1 MDVVVPLANMSKRQE
16 DWEIRYA
23 LRSLSQQAWVDD
35 VYIVGHCP
43 DFLPGVKHIPC
54 DDPFKMA
61 KDANMIRKV
70 LTAIEHGV
78 SQQFLI
84 TSDDQYIL
92 KVIEPDLLGPYL
104 EDAEKTDHLLDKTG
118 GSSRWS
124 RRVQRTVEYAKKHGK
139 PGWVFEAHMPY
150 VADRDLYRQV
160 MDEIPWDKGI
170 GFTTH
175 VYLNW
180 TVTDKP
186 PYKPPGLV
194 RRVTGSIRKPGDLAT
209 ATFLNHNNP
218 GLCPLVKQHVESV
231 LPEPSRW
238 EA

>member
-16 DWEIRYA
+16 DWEIRYS
-23 LRSLSQQAWVDD
+23 LRSLSQQPWVDD
-35 VYIVGHCP
+35 VYIVGYCP
-43 DFLPGVKHIPC
+43 EFLPGVNHIPC

-70 LTAIEHGV
+70 LTALEHGV

-84 TSDDQYIL
+84 TSDDQYIMRP
-92 KVIEPDLLGPYL
+92 IDPSLLGPYL
-104 EDAEKTDHLLDKTG
+104 EDEVKRDALLDKTG

-124 RRVQRTVEYAKKHGK
+124 RRVQRTVSFAEKHGK
-139 PGWVFEAHMPY
+139 PGYVFEAHMPY
-150 VADRDLYRQV
+150 VADRDLYREV
-160 MDEIPWDKGI
+160 FDSIPWQQGI

-180 TVTDKP
+180 TVTEEPQPKP
-186 PYKPPGLV
+186 QGLI
-194 RRVTGSIRKPGDLAT
+194 RRVTGSLRRLGDT
-209 ATFLNHNNP
+209 SFTFLNHNNP
-218 GLCPLVKQHVESV
+218 GLCPLLKQHVESV
-231 LPEPSRW
+231 FPEPSRW